1 MLRTQSILG
10 LSLCVWISAC
20 GSKGS
25 DAPFVSTSSQPPVGA
40 VSRGDDERDE
50 APFAPGSADGSA
62 IDTRNVMAF
71 NSSFIG
77 GRKLTS
83 LSDSEIPALCNQART
98 YFFSNAS
105 ATAIEHAI
113 CVEEE
118 GIGASNEAECEL
130 LTEACLASTLFE
142 YLECSLTGIQRE
154 GAECAATVDMY
165 EACETE
171 WASVAR
177 AYVGY
182 FTCELADPT
191 VDKDLPQQLR
201 ASLVKCEKLYEE
213 CPDLGS

>member
-1 MLRTQSILG
+1 
-10 LSLCVWISAC
+10 
-20 GSKGS
+20 
-25 DAPFVSTSSQPPVGA
+25 VGA
-40 VSRGDDERDE
+40 VSKGEDERGD
-50 APFAPGSADGSA
+50 APFAPPSSEGSA

-77 GRKLTS
+77 GRKLTT

-105 ATAIEHAI
+105 GPSIEHAI
-113 CVEEE
+113 CVEEG
-118 GIGASNEAECEL
+118 GIGATSEAECEL
-130 LTEACLASTLFE
+130 LTEACLAGTLFE
-142 YLECSLTGIQRE
+142 YSECSLTGIQRT

-191 VDKDLPQQLR
+191 VAKDLPQQLR
-201 ASLVKCEKLYEE
+201 ASLVQCEKLYEE
-213 CPDLGS
+213 CPDLGT